1 MSAKFFNSE
10 HRLQIFAVL
19 LLAITVASS
28 AQDGYISARSFAES
42 QGIAHQWFPIQKMLV
57 MRKGLKS
64 VKLRLNDN
72 IAIVDDQEV
81 TMPAPPRIQDGQIM
95 VPAAALQKLFHGT
108 TNVVP
113 IAPPAIIHESNPV
126 PPPEVMVPIAQTP
139 APAPIPVQ
147 TPAAPPVQQPVQP
160 QTEPDNPPGISIEE
174 SSEAVLLAL
183 RHSSREDHTRVVLEF
198 SAPVTYRTEF
208 KNGTYRLT
216 IVGCRNLIPTKR
228 TNPAGRDVT
237 RLDINSGPDRSGL
250 ILNFSLPQK
259 DKAPT
264 IETVASPFR
273 MIVSIPC
280 PEDLLVAT
288 ATAQIATASAP
299 VASAPVQAPAPSTPA
314 LAVAVPPAPAQAES
328 APEINIEVPP
338 ESLKDS
344 SFAGRT
350 VVIDPGHGGSDTGYI
365 YPGRPEEKQ
374 INLAIARFLKT
385 RLEAI
390 GFKAVLTRT
399 SDIDMPQSQRVSF
412 ANRNGGDLFISL
424 HTSGSKDPLKA
435 GIACYYF
442 SPTGYFVDKNAKGAQ
457 HDAAFAE
464 WVNNTR
470 FDLAM
475 FMAKKVNERLVQ
487 HLKVESRGMKA
498 LPLLPLKFIMNP
510 AVLVE
515 TGMLSDKTEGKNLI
529 SDKYQQA
536 VANSIAN
543 AVVDFFNG
551 IVIK

>member
-1 MSAKFFNSE
+1 MSANYFNSG
-10 HRLQIFAVL
+10 HRLQIFVVF

-81 TMPAPPRIQDGQIM
+81 AMPAPPRIQDGQIM

-108 TNVVP
+108 TNMVP
-113 IAPPAIIHESNPV
+113 IAPPAIVQESNPV

-139 APAPIPVQ
+139 APTPVPVQ
-147 TPAAPPVQQPVQP
+147 IPAAPTIPQPAQP
-160 QTEPDNPPGISIEE
+160 QIQQNNPPAISIEE

-198 SAPVTYRTEF
+198 SSPVTHRSEF

-237 RLDINSGPDRSGL
+237 RLDINSGPDRTGL
-250 ILNFSLPQK
+250 ILNFVLPQK

-280 PEDLLVAT
+280 PPDLLVAT
-288 ATAQIATASAP
+288 ATAQIATAPAQIASAAAQAVAPQIPSLP
-299 VASAPVQAPAPSTPA
+299 VAAQPAT
-314 LAVAVPPAPAQAES
+314 AES
-328 APEINIEVPP
+328 APEINIEVAP

-350 VVIDPGHGGSDTGYI
+350 VVIDPGHGGTDSGYI

-374 INLAIARFLKT
+374 VNLAVARYLKT
-385 RLEAI
+385 RLEEI

-442 SPTGYFVDKNAKGAQ
+442 SSSGYFIDKNAKGAQ
-457 HDAAFAE
+457 HDAAFSE
-464 WVNNTR
+464 WIGSTR

-487 HLKVESRGMKA
+487 HLKVESRGIKA

-529 SDKYQQA
+529 SNKYQQA